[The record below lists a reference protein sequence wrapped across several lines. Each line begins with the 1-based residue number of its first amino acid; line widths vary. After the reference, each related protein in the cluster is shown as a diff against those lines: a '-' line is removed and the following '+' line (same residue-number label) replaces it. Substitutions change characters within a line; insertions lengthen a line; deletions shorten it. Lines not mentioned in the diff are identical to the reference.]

1 MMRHNKL
8 TNGISLLVL
17 MIFVLG
23 CSMLPAEEAPLL
35 PALELESRSIPPAW
49 MVVNAH
55 RLDFERPPNSTPFGF
70 GQAIALGDGV
80 AAVGAPARMGP
91 GLDDSGRVYI
101 FRRGPAGWVA
111 EAELTASDKDDGF
124 QYTQQFGSALALQD
138 GYLYVGAPAA
148 DDPQVG
154 DNTGAVYIFEDT
166 PGGWVEIGRLTSPEP
181 FSNAQFGTLLALQGR
196 HLAVVEGQF
205 YEGNR
210 LWLFQGQG
218 ADWQL
223 TTSIDAPELPDSRGG
238 IIDVDLY
245 GDTLAVAMAYFAG
258 EGPFTEPQGWVE
270 LHGFDGARWHQIAQL
285 PSQGD
290 DGGEPALFFQSI
302 TLDGRDGVASRLAVG
317 SSMSRTSGFMSGAV
331 YLYAREGEA
340 WRSETV
346 LAAAGRER
354 LRQFVGWLWGG
365 GFARRHAAGRRAGHQ
380 RRFILDGVAYLYQ
393 HVDGYWYTQLRLTH
407 AEDGGFGD
415 FFGASAAIYG
425 DTLLIAAPSEYGQTA
440 FVFEIGVR

>member
-1 MMRHNKL
+1 MKFYKR
-8 TNGISLLVL
+8 TTWFGLVL
-17 MIFVLG
+17 LAIALLG
-23 CSMLPAEEAPLL
+23 CSMLPAEEPPLL
-35 PALELESRSIPPAW
+35 PALELESRSVPPAL
-49 MVVNAH
+49 MVINAQ
-55 RLDFERPPNSTPFGF
+55 RLDLERPPNSNPFGF

-80 AAVGAPARMGP
+80 AAVGAPARIGP
-91 GLDDSGRVYI
+91 GSDDSGRVII

-111 EAELTASDKDDGF
+111 EAELTASDQDDGF

-138 GYLYVGAPAA
+138 GFLYVGAPAA

-181 FSNAQFGTLLALQGR
+181 FSNAQFGTLLALDGA
-196 HLAVVEGQF
+196 HLSVVEGQF

-210 LWLFQGQG
+210 IWLFQGQG

-223 TTSIDAPELPDSRGG
+223 TSSIVAPEMPDSRGG
-238 IIDVDLY
+238 IVDVDLY
-245 GDTLAVAMAYFAG
+245 GDTLAVALAYFAG

-270 LHGFDGARWHQIAQL
+270 LHGFDGARWHQIAQV
-285 PSQGD
+285 PPQGD
-290 DGGEPALFFQSI
+290 DEGEPALFFRSI

-346 LAAAGRER
+346 LAPPDEVASGS
-354 LRQFVGWLWGG
+354 FWGG
-365 GFARRHAAGRRAGHQ
+365 FGAVALRGDMLVVGAPGTSEDSFS
-380 RRFILDGVAYLYQ
+380 DGVAYLYQ
-393 HVDGYWYTQLRLTH
+393 QVNGYWYTQLRLTH

-440 FVFEIGVR
+440 YVFEIGIR

>member
-1 MMRHNKL
+1 MIFYKRTTWL
-8 TNGISLLVL
+8 SLVL
-17 MIFVLG
+17 LAIALLG
-23 CSMLPAEEAPLL
+23 CSTLPAEEPPLL
-35 PALELESRSIPPAW
+35 PALELESRSVPPAW
-49 MVVNAH
+49 MVVSAQ
-55 RLDFERPPNSTPFGF
+55 RLDFERPPNSNPFGF

-91 GLDDSGRVYI
+91 GLDDSGRVII
-101 FRRGPAGWVA
+101 FRQGPAGWMA
-111 EAELTASDKDDGF
+111 EVELTASDKDDGF

-138 GYLYVGAPAA
+138 GYLYIGAPAA

-154 DNTGAVYIFEDT
+154 DNTGAVYVFEDT
-166 PGGWVEIGRLTSPEP
+166 LGGWVEIGRLTSPEP
-181 FSNAQFGTLLALQGR
+181 VSNAQFGTLLALHGT

-223 TTSIDAPELPDSRGG
+223 TSVIVAPELPDSRGG
-238 IIDVDLY
+238 IIDLDLY
-245 GDTLAVAMAYFAG
+245 GDTLAVAMGFFAG

-285 PSQGD
+285 PSLGD
-290 DGGEPALFFQSI
+290 EEGEPALFFQSI
-302 TLDGRDGVASRLAVG
+302 ALDGRDGVASRLAVG

-331 YLYAREGEA
+331 YLYAREGDS

-346 LAAAGRER
+346 LAPPDESASGSI
-354 LRQFVGWLWGG
+354 WGG
-365 GFARRHAAGRRAGHQ
+365 FGAVALRGDMLVVGAPGTSEDSY
-380 RRFILDGVAYLYQ
+380 LDGAAYLYQ
-393 HVDGYWYTQLRLTH
+393 LVDGYWYTQLRLTH
-407 AEDGGFGD
+407 AEDGGSGD

-425 DTLLIAAPSEYGQTA
+425 DKLLIAAPSEYGQTTY
-440 FVFEIGVR
+440 VFEIGVR